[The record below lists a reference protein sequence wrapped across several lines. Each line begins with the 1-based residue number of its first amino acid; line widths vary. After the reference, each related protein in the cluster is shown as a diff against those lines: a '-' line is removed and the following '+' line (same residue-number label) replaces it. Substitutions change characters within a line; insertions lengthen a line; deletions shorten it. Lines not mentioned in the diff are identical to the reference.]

1 MRPDQQTQKIV
12 LAFLTNKQITTN
24 KLKKTKNMQE
34 DMISKYSQTCVQ
46 DLKKWL
52 LFRRGC
58 YLEGVPNIGID
69 FS

>member
-1 MRPDQQTQKIV
+1 
-12 LAFLTNKQITTN
+12 
-24 KLKKTKNMQE
+24 MQE
-34 DMISKYSQTCVQ
+34 DMISKYSQTFVQ

-69 FS
+69 FSYVVFG